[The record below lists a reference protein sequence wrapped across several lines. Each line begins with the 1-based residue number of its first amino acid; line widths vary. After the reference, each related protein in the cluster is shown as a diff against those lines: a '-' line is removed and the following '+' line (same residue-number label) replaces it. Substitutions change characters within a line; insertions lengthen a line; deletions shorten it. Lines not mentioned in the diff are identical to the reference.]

1 MNLVCFSQWSDANV
15 SICANYSQ
23 IQPHQHSNLEF
34 NFISWQQFWDSF
46 LMFFTLFQDL
56 NLWNK
61 RPTKILIVH
70 KQSHPMQR
78 RELNTNFSTKELK
91 QTKTDG
97 MAWNYLGQI
106 LKEKYC
112 YKVLP
117 QSRWHVAV
125 DSVVN
130 WCHFELLSSFLEMRM
145 PPSIPRYN
153 QLESSMSSWIKKR
166 KTRFCYQIVLQKHI
180 KNLFMVQLR
189 GDWGA
194 KF

>member
-1 MNLVCFSQWSDANV
+1 MELQ
-15 SICANYSQ
+15 
-23 IQPHQHSNLEF
+23 
-34 NFISWQQFWDSF
+34 
-46 LMFFTLFQDL
+46 
-56 NLWNK
+56 NK
-61 RPTKILIVH
+61 RPTQILIVS
-70 KQSHPMQR
+70 KQSHQCSG
-78 RELNTNFSTKELK
+78 ELNTNFWTKELK
-91 QTKTDG
+91 LSLVGTKSDSNASAGIIRVKIFTKC
-97 MAWNYLGQI
+97 GQNSKRCI
-106 LKEKYC
+106 LC
-112 YKVLP
+112 NKVLL
-117 QSRWHVAV
+117 QHCWYVAVAV

-153 QLESSMSSWIKKR
+153 QLERSASGGIKKR